1 MYDFANRRDR
11 DEVAIT
17 RETRMA
23 FADALAL
30 VSSVVLFAAF
40 VAIGFWWFA

>member
-23 FADALAL
+23 FADAFAL
-30 VSSVVLFAAF
+30 VSSVVLFAA
-40 VAIGFWWFA
+40 IGVIAFWWFA

>member
-17 RETRMA
+17 RETRLQ
-23 FADALAL
+23 FADMLALA
-30 VSSVVLFAAF
+30 SSVALFAALG
-40 VAIGFWWFA
+40 VISFWWFA

>member
-17 RETRMA
+17 RETRLR
-23 FADALAL
+23 FADMLAL
-30 VSSVVLFAAF
+30 VSSVALFAALG
-40 VAIGFWWFA
+40 VIAFWWFA